1 VTRVLVTGGHGL
13 IGSWLVRALLARGDD
28 VTLLAR
34 RDRSDSA
41 LALDGAAADVRIVT
55 GDVRDPA
62 AVARAL
68 GDRRTELVFHLAG
81 QAIVGD
87 AAGSPAATFQTNVAG
102 TWTLLDACR
111 AAGLPRVVVAS
122 SEKVYGPAP
131 PDPCTEHSPLAPA
144 DAYAA
149 SKAAADVI
157 ARSYWPAHGLP
168 VAVARLCNVYGG
180 GDMNASRLV
189 PEAVWAALAGR
200 PARIRSDGSDRRD
213 FLYVEDAVAAYLA
226 IADLLADPGRAAGLA
241 FNAGSGNRQTV
252 LQMIAAVRA
261 AAGLPAAPS
270 GPPDAAPDPVAPVDH
285 SRLTELTGWRPRVEL
300 ADGLERT
307 VAWYRRHAPRPPAD
321 AAGSTT

>member
-13 IGSWLVRALLARGDD
+13 IGAWLVRALLARGDD

-34 RDRSDSA
+34 RARSDSA
-41 LALDGAAADVRIVT
+41 LALDGGAADVRLVT
-55 GDVRDPA
+55 GDVRDPD

-68 GDRRTELVFHLAG
+68 GDRRTDLVFHLAG

-122 SEKVYGPAP
+122 SEKVYGPTP

-144 DAYAA
+144 DPYAA

-157 ARSYWPAHGLP
+157 ARSYWPASGLP
-168 VAVARLCNVYGG
+168 VAVARLANVYGG

-189 PEAVWAALAGR
+189 PEAVWATLAGR
-200 PARIRSDGSDRRD
+200 PPRIRSDGGDRRD

-226 IADLLADPGRAAGLA
+226 IAELLADPGRAAGLA
-241 FNAGSGNRQTV
+241 FNAGSGNRLSV
-252 LQMIAAVRA
+252 LQMIAAIRA
-261 AAGLPAAPS
+261 AAGCPAEAPGS
-270 GPPDAAPDPVAPVDH
+270 ADAAPDPGAAVDH
-285 SRLTELTGWRPRVEL
+285 SRLTALTGWRPRVEL
-300 ADGLERT
+300 ADGLQRT
-307 VAWYRRHAPRPPAD
+307 VTWYRRHAPRPPAD